1 MTVRVERTFELSV
14 SPEDVWAFIS
24 DPEKRA
30 DAISVVDSYTRDG
43 DTTTWHVAL
52 PIPVVRSTI
61 DVETRDV
68 TVDPPTFVKFVGKS
82 GIFNVTG
89 EHEISGLDDGGGST
103 LTNRFVVD
111 GKVPGVE
118 QFFKRNL
125 DDELDRLQRKL
136 EEDGATGGD

>member
-14 SPEDVWAFIS
+14 PPEDVWEFIS

-30 DAISVVDSYTRDG
+30 GAISVVDSYEREG
-43 DTTTWHVAL
+43 DTTTWHVRL
-52 PIPVVRSTI
+52 PIPVVTSTI
-61 DVETRDV
+61 SVETRDV
-68 TVDPPTFVKFVGKS
+68 EQDPPRYVKFVGKS
-82 GIFNVTG
+82 GMFNVTG
-89 EHEISGLDDGGGST
+89 EHEIAETETGST

-125 DDELDRLQRKL
+125 DDELDEL
-136 EEDGATGGD
+136 ERQLNEET

>member
-30 DAISVVDSYTRDG
+30 DAISVVDSYTTDG
-43 DTTTWHVAL
+43 DTTTWHVSL

-68 TVDPPTFVKFVGKS
+68 EVDPPTFMKFVGK
-82 GIFNVTG
+82 
-89 EHEISGLDDGGGST
+89 
-103 LTNRFVVD
+103 
-111 GKVPGVE
+111 
-118 QFFKRNL
+118 
-125 DDELDRLQRKL
+125 
-136 EEDGATGGD
+136 

>member
-30 DAISVVDSYTRDG
+30 DAISVVDSYTSDG
-43 DTTTWHVAL
+43 DTTTWHVRL

-68 TVDPPTFVKFVGKS
+68 DVDPPTFVKFVGKS

-89 EHEISGLDDGGGST
+89 EHEIREVEGGGST

-118 QFFKRNL
+118 TFFERNL
-125 DDELDRLQRKL
+125 DEELDRLQRKL
-136 EEDGATGGD
+136 EEDGAVGGD

>member
-1 MTVRVERTFELSV
+1 MTVRVERTFELAV
-14 SPEDVWAFIS
+14 PPEDVWAFIS

-30 DAISVVDSYTRDG
+30 DAISVVDSYTTTG
-43 DTTTWHVAL
+43 DTTTWHVEL
-52 PIPVVRSTI
+52 PIPVVRRTI

-68 TVDPPTFVKFVGKS
+68 DVRPPTFVKFIGKS
-82 GIFNVTG
+82 GMFDVTG
-89 EHEISGLDDGGGST
+89 EHEIEPADDGST

-111 GKVPGVE
+111 GSVPGVE

-136 EEDGATGGD
+136 ADA

>member
-24 DPEKRA
+24 DPEQRA
-30 DAISVVDSYTRDG
+30 DAISVVDSYTSRG
-43 DTTTWHVAL
+43 DTTTWHVEL

-68 TVDPPTFVKFVGKS
+68 EVDPPTFVKFVGKS

-89 EHEISGLDDGGGST
+89 EHEIREVGGGGST

-136 EEDGATGGD
+136 EDAGKTERD

>member
-14 SPEDVWAFIS
+14 SPADVWAFIS

-30 DAISVVDSYTRDG
+30 DAISVVDSYTTSG
-43 DTTTWHVAL
+43 DTTTWHVEL

-68 TVDPPTFVKFVGKS
+68 EVDPPTFVKFVGKS

-89 EHEISGLDDGGGST
+89 EHEINEVEGGGST

-136 EEDGATGGD
+136 EEDGKTGAD